1 MGHLAC
7 IDGLKAT
14 RPAFKNTVY
23 GLSGISLSFYFR
35 GNCLVPLQLVAI
47 WVLCNTVHLNTLG
60 TRCMAGNSLNIFI
73 YFRFIIILD
82 IFLHL
87 VRHGISI
94 NELKMAH
101 FY

>member
-73 YFRFIIILD
+73 YFRSIIFLD

-87 VRHGISI
+87 VRRGISI
-94 NELKMAH
+94 YELKMAH